1 MGFSFETP
9 ILSSFYFSKFVNS
22 RDRDTNVKFQSA
34 GQTSGNRHRQDLLN
48 PKKQNKY
55 GFLRQVAHARDYF
68 KVLQRDA

>member
-48 PKKQNKY
+48 PKKAQQIRIFEA
-55 GFLRQVAHARDYF
+55 GSTCERL
-68 KVLQRDA
+68 L